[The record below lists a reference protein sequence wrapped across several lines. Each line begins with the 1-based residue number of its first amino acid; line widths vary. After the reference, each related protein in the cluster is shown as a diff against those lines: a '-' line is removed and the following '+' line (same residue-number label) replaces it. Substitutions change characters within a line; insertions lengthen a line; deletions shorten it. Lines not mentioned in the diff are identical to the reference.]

1 MRKPIVQSNATL
13 PTLPES
19 LTRLWIRNVAL
30 TSLPELPPGLRE
42 LDIKFTELASL
53 PELPPQLDNLLIY
66 ATPLTSLPESLADLP
81 SNATVEIDGAFLSE
95 RMRRALW
102 DMTSASDYSGPRIQ
116 FFMDGPSAPR
126 ASRALHLAVA
136 GWLAPAVEGES
147 PPADRWQAFEREDNA
162 ASFSR
167 FLDRLSETE
176 NVKKN
181 QALKLRYRP
190 G

>member
-1 MRKPIVQSNATL
+1 MPTL

-30 TSLPELPPGLRE
+30 T
-42 LDIKFTELASL
+42 SL

-102 DMTSASDYSGPRIQ
+102 NITSASDY
-116 FFMDGPSAPR
+116 
-126 ASRALHLAVA
+126 
-136 GWLAPAVEGES
+136 
-147 PPADRWQAFEREDNA
+147 
-162 ASFSR
+162 
-167 FLDRLSETE
+167 
-176 NVKKN
+176 
-181 QALKLRYRP
+181 
-190 G
+190 